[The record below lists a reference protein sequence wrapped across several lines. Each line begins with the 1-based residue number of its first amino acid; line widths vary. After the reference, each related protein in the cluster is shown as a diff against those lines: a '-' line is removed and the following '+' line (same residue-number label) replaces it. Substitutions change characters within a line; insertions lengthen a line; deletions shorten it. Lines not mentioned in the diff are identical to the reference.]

1 MHAVIAVITF
11 ALAGCG
17 RADPAAP
24 PICAPR
30 VSPLLVIPILIAVV
44 EAITPVNSPD
54 ELVYKLAVPHAYD
67 MAGRMFEMP
76 LSSHSYITMALQLA
90 DLAALVIGGGIA
102 AKLVHL
108 ALYFAALAII
118 RRLTQSIWCSRSWRG
133 RRR

>member
-1 MHAVIAVITF
+1 M
-11 ALAGCG
+11 
-17 RADPAAP
+17 
-24 PICAPR
+24 
-30 VSPLLVIPILIAVV
+30 
-44 EAITPVNSPD
+44 NSPD

-102 AKLVHL
+102 AKLAHL

-118 RRLTQSIWCSRSWRG
+118 RRLTQSIWYARSWRG
-133 RRR
+133 RRLLMLIAGWAWSEWGVSRCCSCRSTVSSSLSRA